1 MKGSF
6 WGCKKQ
12 VIIHL
17 KHSYQSST
25 LTVFCF
31 FFIPEDHMKKKKESS
46 RAVPYRGNDS
56 SGFSVQQVLTGT
68 KTGGWSGHGGCRLS
82 QRVNKKVPNL
92 KLHG

>member
-31 FFIPEDHMKKKKESS
+31 FYTRGSHEKKKSLAE
-46 RAVPYRGNDS
+46 PYRTVEMTAVDS
-56 SGFSVQQVLTGT
+56 VFGRYLLVQRREAGLDTEAAVSARESTRKCQI
-68 KTGGWSGHGGCRLS
+68 
-82 QRVNKKVPNL
+82 
-92 KLHG
+92 